1 MANTFELISA
11 VTVGSGGASSID
23 FTSIPSTYTDLCL
36 KVTGRT
42 TGGNPDNGL
51 ITFNGSSSS
60 FSYRRLFGDGSG
72 AGSSAASANNIN
84 LLYTGSTATANTFA
98 NSEMY
103 IPNYA
108 GSTNKSFSIDTVAET
123 NATEAYMYLIAGLW
137 SNTAAIT
144 SIGLAPRS
152 GGNFVE
158 FSTAYLYGVKN
169 A

>member
-1 MANTFELISA
+1 MANTFELIAS
-11 VTVGSGGASSID
+11 VTVGSGGASSMD
-23 FTSIPSTYTDLCL
+23 FTSIPGTYKDLYL

-51 ITFNGSSSS
+51 ITFNGSGSSIN
-60 FSYRRLFGDGSG
+60 YQRIFGDGTGAG
-72 AGSSAASANNIN
+72 AGSASANNIN
-84 LLYTGSTATANTFA
+84 FLYAGSTATSNTFA

-108 GSTNKSFSIDTVAET
+108 GSNNKSFSIETVAET
-123 NATEAYMYLIAGLW
+123 NAAEAYMYLIAGLW

-152 GGNFVE
+152 GGNFVQY
-158 FSTAYLYGVKN
+158 STAYLYGIKN
-169 A
+169 S